1 VAVTPLAST
10 SLRSGNN
17 SLKIGAQTALG
28 VAEAFREE
36 RAVADKP
43 EFVDMIS
50 EATRQSRRRYAPR
63 VTEPE
68 VKERSRLSHW
78 PPDRWVQ
85 WRMET
90 LTPWKFKSWK
100 FKNWS

>member
-1 VAVTPLAST
+1 M
-10 SLRSGNN
+10 
-17 SLKIGAQTALG
+17 
-28 VAEAFREE
+28 FREE

-50 EATRQSRRRYAPR
+50 AATRQARRRAMPR
-63 VTEPE
+63 AVEPE

-78 PPDRWVQ
+78 PPARWAQ

-100 FKNWS
+100 FRNWD